1 MENDLIYLD
10 TYLLQQD
17 MRIRLPK
24 AILTNLPA
32 EKGKTKFEIYLD
44 KAGLYRYRLI
54 ASNGESVAM
63 AEDGYKSKSGCLGGI
78 KSVAANAPT
87 SEIVDESAK

>member
-24 AILTNLPA
+24 AILSNLSV

-44 KAGLYRYRLI
+44 KKNAELRLKI
-54 ASNGESVAM
+54 CS
-63 AEDGYKSKSGCLGGI
+63 
-78 KSVAANAPT
+78 ANL
-87 SEIVDESAK
+87 EGDEK